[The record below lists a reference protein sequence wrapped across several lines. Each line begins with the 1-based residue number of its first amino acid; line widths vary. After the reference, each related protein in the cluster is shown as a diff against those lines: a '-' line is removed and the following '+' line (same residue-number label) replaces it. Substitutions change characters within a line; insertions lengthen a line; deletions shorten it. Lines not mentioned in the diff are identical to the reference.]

1 MSFFENIF
9 VSLAE
14 MIERYEH
21 QDFLESVCGACALVA
36 TANARVELAQ
46 RVRFDQVIKLLSRLH
61 CFETHQVTERFDE
74 DIAAL
79 KTDRAATQ
87 KAILR
92 KVKDTIKSKADK
104 ELILKVCWAMSR
116 ADGEVD
122 RKEQEMVE
130 LIAKELGLNLRET
143 FESY

>member
-14 MIERYEH
+14 MIERYEY
-21 QDFLESVCGACALVA
+21 QDFLESVTGVCALVA
-36 TANARVELAQ
+36 TANSRVELAQ

-61 CFETHQVTERFDE
+61 CFEKDQVTDRFDK

-79 KTDRAATQ
+79 KKDRAVTQ

-92 KVKDTIKSKADK
+92 KVKETIESKEDK
-104 ELILKVCWAMSR
+104 ELILKVCWAMGR
-116 ADGEVD
+116 ADGEID

-130 LIAKELGLNLRET
+130 VIAKELGLNLRET